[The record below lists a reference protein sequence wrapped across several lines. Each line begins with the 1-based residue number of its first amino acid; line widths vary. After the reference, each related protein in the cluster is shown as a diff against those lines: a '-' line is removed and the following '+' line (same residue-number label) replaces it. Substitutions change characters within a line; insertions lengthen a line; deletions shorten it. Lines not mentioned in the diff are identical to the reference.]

1 MKTALIYNNLI
12 KNILDM
18 KSALIYNNL
27 INLIRHIQ
35 CMETKLYMETDITY
49 ISRTYTLNNLIKISE
64 HSCVIVDAFVG
75 LTLIKLDGQ
84 NALIL
89 FLLFLLG
96 LNL

>member
-1 MKTALIYNNLI
+1 
-12 KNILDM
+12 M

-49 ISRTYTLNNLIKISE
+49 ISRTYTLNNVINNTLNNLIKISE

-75 LTLIKLDGQ
+75 LTLIKHDGQ